1 MFPRCFLVFISRQKP
16 TDCKDHL
23 PTVFAFIGNS
33 LQEELLRCLWEFADT
48 RIVDLLKMLVNEI
61 LCVLIISLVC
71 TYNVPKTRII
81 EVFLQHRIILVY
93 ENIQWICWIC
103 IVVFSMHDNYP
114 LLNKCVKIIKES
126 LNSLALMWIGLLQ
139 LFSN

>member
-1 MFPRCFLVFISRQKP
+1 MPHCFLIFISRQKP

-23 PTVFAFIGNS
+23 STVFAFIGDS
-33 LQEELLRCLWEFADT
+33 LQGELLRCLWVFADT
-48 RIVDLLKMLVNEI
+48 RIVDLFKMLVNEI
-61 LCVLIISLVC
+61 LCVLIISLIC

-114 LLNKCVKIIKES
+114 LLNKCVKIIKEL